1 MPHIDSLPH
10 ARPTLLSYNAVMKR
24 LDCSKATFHRLAD
37 SGELG
42 QVYRIGM
49 CKKVTEKGVED
60 YLKRVCD
67 VEQAKPAAVK
77 INKPKQKNPKDKA
90 RNKGLNH

>member
-67 VEQAKPAAVK
+67 VEQAKAAAAPV
-77 INKPKQKNPKDKA
+77 NQPKTAKKKRGRA
-90 RNKGLNH
+90 R